1 MTGTGGTAARFA
13 GTKRMEIGMR
23 FGALVLAGALPF
35 ALAACGQSETATTAE
50 ANDATAA
57 NEVAS
62 ANDSAP
68 VAASGA
74 QGFVNTVAAS
84 DRFEIETSKL
94 VPSSAASAQVM
105 DFAKQLIAAHT
116 ASTAKLKAIVA
127 KDPSGIVIDDQLS
140 TAQQATLEDMKS
152 KKGYIFDAA
161 YLAALAHGH
170 DQTLTKL
177 KNYAASGDNPALKE
191 FAAGLIPTVS
201 EHLEKARTLTG
212 KIGPHAQ

>member
-1 MTGTGGTAARFA
+1 
-13 GTKRMEIGMR
+13 MR
-23 FGALVLAGALPF
+23 FGALVLAAALPF
-35 ALAACGQSETATTAE
+35 ALAACGQSETAITAE
-50 ANDATAA
+50 ANDASAA
-57 NEVAS
+57 NELAS
-62 ANDSAP
+62 ANDNAS
-68 VAASGA
+68 VASGA
-74 QGFVNTVAAS
+74 QAFVNTIAAG

-105 DFAKQLIAAHT
+105 GFAKQLIAAHT
-116 ASTAKLKAIVA
+116 ASTAKLNAIVA

-161 YLAALAHGH
+161 YLAALTHGH
-170 DQTLTKL
+170 DQTLTEL

-191 FAAGLIPTVS
+191 FATGLIPTVT

>member
-1 MTGTGGTAARFA
+1 
-13 GTKRMEIGMR
+13 
-23 FGALVLAGALPF
+23 
-35 ALAACGQSETATTAE
+35 
-50 ANDATAA
+50 
-57 NEVAS
+57 
-62 ANDSAP
+62 
-68 VAASGA
+68 
-74 QGFVNTVAAS
+74 
-84 DRFEIETSKL
+84 
-94 VPSSAASAQVM
+94 M

-170 DQTLTKL
+170 DQTLTEL

-191 FAAGLIPTVS
+191 FAAGLIPTVT

>member
-1 MTGTGGTAARFA
+1 
-13 GTKRMEIGMR
+13 MR
-23 FGALVLAGALPF
+23 FGALVLAAALPF
-35 ALAACGQSETATTAE
+35 ALAACGQSETAITAE
-50 ANDATAA
+50 ANDASAA
-57 NEVAS
+57 NELAS
-62 ANDSAP
+62 ANDNAS
-68 VAASGA
+68 VASGA
-74 QGFVNTVAAS
+74 QAFVNTIAAG

-105 DFAKQLIAAHT
+105 GFAKQLIAAHT

-127 KDPSGIVIDDQLS
+127 TDPSGIVIDDQLS

-161 YLAALAHGH
+161 YLAALTHGH
-170 DQTLTKL
+170 DQTLTEL

-191 FAAGLIPTVS
+191 FATGLIPTVT

>member
-1 MTGTGGTAARFA
+1 
-13 GTKRMEIGMR
+13 MR
-23 FGALVLAGALPF
+23 FGALVLAAALPF
-35 ALAACGQSETATTAE
+35 ALAACGQSETAITAE

-57 NEVAS
+57 NELAS
-62 ANDSAP
+62 ANDNAS

-74 QGFVNTVAAS
+74 QAFVNTIAAG

-105 DFAKQLIAAHT
+105 GFAKQLIAAHT

-161 YLAALAHGH
+161 YLAALTHGH
-170 DQTLTKL
+170 DQTLTEL

-191 FAAGLIPTVS
+191 FAAGLIPTVT